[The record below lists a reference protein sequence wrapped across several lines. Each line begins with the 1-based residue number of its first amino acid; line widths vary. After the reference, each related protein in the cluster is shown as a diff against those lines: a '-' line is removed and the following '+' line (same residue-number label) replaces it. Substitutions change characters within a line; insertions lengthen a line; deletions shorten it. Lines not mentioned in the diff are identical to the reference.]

1 MFILIYWV
9 SNIHSK
15 FIIWILLFNMKNIKY
30 IFEGVCNFFF
40 ILECVYIKVLN
51 ENKLKVVLKIK
62 HKWIE
67 KAKEIV

>member
-1 MFILIYWV
+1 
-9 SNIHSK
+9 
-15 FIIWILLFNMKNIKY
+15 MKNIKF